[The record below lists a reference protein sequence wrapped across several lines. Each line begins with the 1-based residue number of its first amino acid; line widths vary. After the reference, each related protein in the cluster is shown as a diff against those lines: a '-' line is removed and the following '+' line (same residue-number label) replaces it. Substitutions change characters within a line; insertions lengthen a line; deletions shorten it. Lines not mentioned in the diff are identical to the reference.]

1 MPLPC
6 DIIDIEMISVIL
18 PIYNESGNIQMM
30 YDRLCNA
37 LEKQEKPF
45 EMLFVNDGSKDHSL
59 EIIAN
64 LAAKDQRVKYISFS
78 RNFGHQIAISA
89 GIDHCEGD
97 EVVLIDADG
106 QDPPELIPEMLNQLA
121 EGYEVVYAKRK
132 KRKGESK
139 MKLLTAKWYYRLM
152 QKITQVPI
160 PLDTGDFRAIS
171 RKAVEVLKQMPEQ
184 NKFYRGQI
192 AWIGFR
198 QTAVEYERD
207 ERASGDTGYS
217 YRKMIRLA
225 IDGITSFSDLP
236 LKLATIGGFVCAG
249 IGLLLILYT
258 LYARYVSRIYEP
270 GWASLMITIVFL
282 GGIQLIGI
290 GIIGEYISRIHT
302 NVRQRPLYIIEETNI
317 PPASHAS
324 H

>member
-1 MPLPC
+1 
-6 DIIDIEMISVIL
+6 MISVIL
-18 PIYNESGNIQMM
+18 PIYNEAGNIQMM
-30 YDRLCNA
+30 YDRLCTA
-37 LEKQEKPF
+37 LESLEKSF
-45 EMLFVNDGSKDHSL
+45 EILFVNDGSADHSL
-59 EIIAN
+59 QIIAA
-64 LAAKDQRVKYISFS
+64 LAENDSRVKYISFS

-89 GIDHCEGD
+89 GIDHCEGE

-106 QDPPELIPEMLNQLA
+106 QDPPELIPDMLNKLA
-121 EGYEVVYAKRK
+121 EGYEVVYARRK
-132 KRKGESK
+132 KRNGESTL
-139 MKLLTAKWYYRLM
+139 KLLTAKWYYRLM

-171 RKAVEVLKQMPEQ
+171 RKAVDVLKQMPEQ

-192 AWIGFR
+192 AWIGFK
-198 QTAVEYERD
+198 QSAIEYERD
-207 ERASGDTGYS
+207 ERVSGDTGYS

-236 LKLATIGGFVCAG
+236 LKLATLGGFVCAG
-249 IGLLLILYT
+249 IGFILILYT

-302 NVRQRPLYIIEETNI
+302 NVRKRPLYIIEKTNV
-317 PPASHAS
+317 SNHTHAS